1 MPGDRWGIF
10 LSIINIHS
18 SLRDYKVH
26 IGSVSDYLKELLS
39 LEHKIF
45 LVDENVW
52 QYHSNGILNE
62 LPKTEMV
69 ILPALEERKTLEGAQ
84 EIYDYILG
92 KSAKRNM
99 TLITIGGGSFQDV
112 TRFAASTLYRG
123 VNWFFIPTTLL
134 AQADS
139 CIGGKTSLNYKGY
152 KNLIGSF
159 YPPMTVWIDPYF
171 LGTLQTQ
178 DFFSG
183 LGEVVKLHIMGGEP
197 KIQQILKEYDSISN
211 RDITTLTSAIQTSL
225 EIKRGYII
233 DDEFDLGKRNMLNY
247 GHCFGHALESVS
259 NFRISHGQAVVVG
272 MILANYIAGKRH
284 LLSEK
289 RCQFIEEKLLMPT
302 LKTKILPGDFQS
314 DLIIKAMMKDKKRTG
329 SGLVLVMIND
339 SDEMVRV
346 DNLEEYEVREA
357 LEVLGK
363 KVIHL

>member
-1 MPGDRWGIF
+1 M
-10 LSIINIHS
+10 INIHS
-18 SLRDYKVH
+18 RLRDYSVH
-26 IGSVSDYLKELLS
+26 IGPVGDFLKELLS
-39 LEHKIF
+39 LEHKLF

-52 QYHSNGILNE
+52 QYHSGGILNE
-62 LPKTEMV
+62 LPPAETV
-69 ILPALEERKTLEGAQ
+69 ILPALEERKTLAGAQ
-84 EIYDYILG
+84 EVYDHILG
-92 KSAKRNM
+92 KSAKRNL
-99 TLITIGGGSFQDV
+99 TLITIGGGILQDV
-112 TRFAASTLYRG
+112 IGFAASTIYRG

-159 YPPMTVWIDPYF
+159 YPPATVWIDPYF
-171 LGTLQTQ
+171 LGTLLTQ

-183 LGEVVKLHIMGGEP
+183 LGEVVKLHIMGGKP
-197 KIQQILKEYDSISN
+197 RVQQILKEYDSICH
-211 RDITTLTSAIQTSL
+211 RDMTTLQSAIQTSL
-225 EIKRGYII
+225 EIKKGYII

-259 NFRISHGQAVVVG
+259 DFRIPHGQAVVVG
-272 MILANYIAGKRH
+272 MILANYIAGRRL
-284 LLSEK
+284 LLSEEH
-289 RCQFIEEKLLMPT
+289 RHFIEEKLLMPS
-302 LKTKILPGDFQS
+302 LQTKMLPGDFRS
-314 DLIIKAMMKDKKRTG
+314 DVIINAMMKDKKRTG

-346 DNLEEYEVREA
+346 DDLEEYEVCEA